1 MNEYPDCFVKQTIEH
16 DPEKGN
22 WGNCFSAVLAS
33 LLDIPIEDVPVFSGD
48 GWLLSVNEFLRDY
61 DLAFM
66 YIDNLPEAL
75 KAYGIAGLWHEV
87 SGETGRNT
95 FHSCVAHD
103 GQLVFDPHKSN
114 AGLTAT
120 TDYGV
125 FVALNPAKAK
135 TCKAQN

>member
-1 MNEYPDCFVKQTIEH
+1 MSEYPDCFVKQTIEH

-33 LLDIPIEDVPVFSGD
+33 LLDIPIEDVPVFSGE
-48 GWLLSVNEFLRDY
+48 GWLLRVNEFLRDY

-87 SGETGRNT
+87 SGKTERNT
-95 FHSCVAHD
+95 FHSCVAQD

-114 AGLTAT
+114 AGLTTT

>member
-1 MNEYPDCFVKQTIEH
+1 MNKLI
-16 DPEKGN
+16 
-22 WGNCFSAVLAS
+22 
-33 LLDIPIEDVPVFSGD
+33 
-48 GWLLSVNEFLRDY
+48 
-61 DLAFM
+61 
-66 YIDNLPEAL
+66 LPEAL

-87 SGETGRNT
+87 SGKTERNT
-95 FHSCVAHD
+95 FHSCVAQD

-114 AGLTAT
+114 AGLTTT

>member
-1 MNEYPDCFVKQTIEH
+1 MCEALARNNTKERKYMNKLI
-16 DPEKGN
+16 
-22 WGNCFSAVLAS
+22 
-33 LLDIPIEDVPVFSGD
+33 
-48 GWLLSVNEFLRDY
+48 
-61 DLAFM
+61 
-66 YIDNLPEAL
+66 LPEAL

-87 SGETGRNT
+87 SGKTERNT

-114 AGLTAT
+114 AGLTTT

>member
-1 MNEYPDCFVKQTIEH
+1 MNDYPDCFVKQTIEH
-16 DPEKGN
+16 DPKNGK

-33 LLDIPIEDVPVFSGD
+33 LLDIPIEDVPVFSGGD
-48 GWLLSVNEFLRDY
+48 WLLRVNEFLLDY

-87 SGETGRNT
+87 SGKTERNT
-95 FHSCVAHD
+95 FHSCVAQD

-114 AGLTAT
+114 AGLTTT